1 MATNNLIE
9 RIRAL
14 NKLTPSEAK
23 MADFFARQYPETVFE
38 NVTSISNKTGV
49 SKATVVRFISRL
61 GYKSFYEFQEQLRY
75 DVVLRLESPIKR
87 FTLKKKQL
95 MEGEQDVLG
104 QNFSY
109 IMKNLQRTHAQI
121 DQDTFMKV
129 AQMIAD
135 PERNLYIM
143 GQRVSYALGN
153 LFQILLRNLRS
164 RTFLLDSQAS
174 MLPDLLV
181 DVSGKDMLFVI
192 TLRRYARLSLK
203 VAEHFFEQG
212 ARVILF
218 TDSEFSPLSHLAHL
232 QLVVPSQGLST
243 FRSFCATIALL
254 ESLIIAALQFCEDS
268 IYNRF
273 EEAEKLYKDFET
285 FCPEKT
291 LVPGKA
297 QRPKKQ
303 KKGQNRPLKKN

>member
-1 MATNNLIE
+1 
-9 RIRAL
+9 
-14 NKLTPSEAK
+14 

-61 GYKSFYEFQEQLRY
+61 GYKRFSEFQEQLRQ
-75 DVVLRLESPIKR
+75 DVVLRLESPIRR
-87 FTLKKKQL
+87 FSLKKKQL

-135 PERNLYIM
+135 PESNLYIM
-143 GQRVSYALGN
+143 GQRVSYALGY

-192 TLRRYARLSLK
+192 TLRRYARFSLK

-232 QLVVPSQGLST
+232 QLVVPSHGLST

-254 ESLIIAALQFCEDS
+254 ESLIIAALQFCEDTL
-268 IYNRF
+268 YNRF
-273 EEAEKLYKDFET
+273 EAAEKLYKDFET

-297 QRPKKQ
+297 QRPQKK
-303 KKGQNRPLKKN
+303 KKGQSTLSKEN